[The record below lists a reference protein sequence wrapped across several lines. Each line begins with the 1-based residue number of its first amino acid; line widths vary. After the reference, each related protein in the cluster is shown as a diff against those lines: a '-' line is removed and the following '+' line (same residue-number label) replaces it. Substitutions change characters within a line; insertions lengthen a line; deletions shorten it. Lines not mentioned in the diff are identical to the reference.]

1 MTATDLLTRYPVLV
15 AILAL
20 VMRAGLAWQSELSW
34 YEYRTLHGLK
44 RLLFPRLEGR
54 LPVGLVNEK
63 GGREDAEFIT
73 TLSRTPRQVV
83 SDLRAAGGTLHLIAS
98 VKRRPAEYGDPLTR
112 AHIIFTEGND
122 QTEAYLFKNSDGT
135 TDVYAHYEP
144 SPSTP
149 LEHLG
154 GDQQDDGD
162 PKGVVRAA
170 LA

>member
-15 AILAL
+15 ILL
-20 VMRAGLAWQSELSW
+20 GVVMRAALAWQSELSW

-54 LPVGLVNEK
+54 VPVGLVNEK

-73 TLSRTPRQVV
+73 TAKQSPRKTV
-83 SDLRAAGGTLHLIAS
+83 SELRKAGGTLHLIATI
-98 VKRRPAEYGDPLTR
+98 KRRPAEYGDPLTR
-112 AHIIFTEGND
+112 AHVIFTEGND

-170 LA
+170 LQ